1 MAYGTSGICLQRK
14 NMITLKGDYI
24 YLRALEPEDL
34 EFIHAIENDES
45 VWELSNTT
53 TPYSK
58 YLIKQYLEQA
68 HKDIFEVKQLRL
80 VISSYNN
87 VPLGMIDLFDFD
99 FKNSRAGVGILIKEP
114 TDRLKGVGKEALK
127 LLVNYSFSHLGLH
140 QLYCNI
146 SEENEASLKLFTN
159 QGFKNIGLKKEWIF
173 SNGSYKNEYLFQLIN
188 N

>member
-1 MAYGTSGICLQRK
+1 
-14 NMITLKGDYI
+14 MITLKGEHI

-34 EFIHAIENDES
+34 EFIYAIENDES
-45 VWELSNTT
+45 IWEISNTQ

-58 YLIKQYLEQA
+58 FLIKQYLEHV

-80 VISSYNN
+80 LISSYNN
-87 VPLGMIDLFDFD
+87 VNLGLIDLFDFD
-99 FKNSRAGVGILIKEP
+99 FKNKRAGVGILVKEP
-114 TDRLKGVGKEALK
+114 DDRLQGYGKEALS

-146 SEENEASLKLFTN
+146 SESNKASIKLFTN
-159 QGFKNIGLKKEWIF
+159 QGFEKVGLKKAWNYV
-173 SNGSYKNEYLFQLIN
+173 NGSYKNEYLLQLIN